1 MAHVLKTAVIADI
14 QDFIIR
20 VTKRLT
26 GLFDTKG
33 VEVFGQGFAQRSFEK
48 TTEILGIHTGQIGKL
63 MKIDPVRVI
72 FMDVA

>member
-26 GLFDTKG
+26 GLFDTKE
-33 VEVFGQGFAQRSFEK
+33 VDVFGQGFAQRSFEK